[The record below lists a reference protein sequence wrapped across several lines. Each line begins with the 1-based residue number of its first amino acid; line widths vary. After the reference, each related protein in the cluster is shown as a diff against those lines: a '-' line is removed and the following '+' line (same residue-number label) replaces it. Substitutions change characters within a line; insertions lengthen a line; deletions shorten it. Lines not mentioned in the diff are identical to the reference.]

1 MNEIIVAL
9 IGFGG
14 SVFVAIISLI
24 GVMSTNKKSNKE
36 FEHKLEVSQAI
47 TNTKIEE
54 LTREV
59 REHNNFARRMPVVES
74 DIKHIEHDINDLKK
88 FHNK

>member
-14 SVFVAIISLI
+14 SIFVAIISLI
-24 GVMSTNKKSNKE
+24 GVMATNKKSNKDVE
-36 FEHKLEVSQAI
+36 KQLEVAQAVTNEKI
-47 TNTKIEE
+47 TE

-59 REHNNFARRMPVVES
+59 REHNNFARRMPAVER
-74 DIKHIEHDINDLKK
+74 DIKHIQSDIKELKE
-88 FHNK
+88 FHR